1 MELPLILQAVVL
13 GAIQGACEFLPISSS
28 AHLVVIP
35 KLFGWSYLGKGF
47 DVALH
52 FGTLF
57 ALLSYFRGD
66 LAELT
71 RAFQRLIFTCGKAND
86 EKCRLLKHLVLASLP
101 AALSGYLL
109 DPWVETHL
117 QSLGLVAFVMI
128 GGGLLLFRV
137 DGACAGVAGANRAV
151 SQRIAWLAG
160 CAQAVALLPG
170 TSRSGATITA
180 LLYLGLSRKEAAKFS
195 YLMAIPVVTGAS
207 IFKAISGI
215 SQGLTGPLLPIVSGM
230 LASAAVGYFCL
241 GTFLAYI
248 EGGSYR
254 YCAYY
259 RVVWGCL
266 ILFWLF
272 LNRL

>member
-1 MELPLILQAVVL
+1 MEPPLVLQAVIL
-13 GAIQGACEFLPISSS
+13 GAIQGVCEFLPISSS

-35 KLFGWSYLGKGF
+35 KLLGWSYLGKGF

-71 RAFQRLIFTCGKAND
+71 RAFQRLVFSGGRARD
-86 EKCRLLKHLVLASLP
+86 EKCRLVNYLILASIP
-101 AALSGYLL
+101 AALSGYVLE
-109 DPWVETHL
+109 PWVEKHL
-117 QSLGLVAFVMI
+117 QSLGLVAFMMI
-128 GGGLLLFRV
+128 VGGLLLFRV
-137 DGACAGVAGANRAV
+137 DGACAGVAGAGKAV
-151 SQRIAWLAG
+151 NQRIAWLAG

-170 TSRSGATITA
+170 ISRSGATITA
-180 LLYLGLSRKEAAKFS
+180 LLCLGLSRKEAARFS
-195 YLMAIPVVTGAS
+195 YLMSIPVVAGAS
-207 IFKAISGI
+207 LFKAISGI
-215 SQGLTGPLLPIVSGM
+215 SQGLAGPLLPILSGM
-230 LASAAVGYFCL
+230 LMSAAVGYFCL

-248 EGGSYR
+248 KRGSYR

-259 RVVWGCL
+259 RVVGGCL